1 MEKYLMV
8 KNNYGNY
15 EIINTEKVKTDSYV
29 NNYIIED
36 ELVYRSICYNNST
49 IEYVGELVC
58 RSNDIVE
65 FTNML
70 NVFLNQKENKIKMNR
85 IITQKVKRNIDLL
98 LDIAVMNKAFCD
110 EVIYEFTSEGDI
122 VLDPFMGCGTTA
134 ISCIEQK
141 RHYIGFEI
149 NNIYIDV
156 ANKRIKEALDN
167 ISLNGNINYNQKI
180 EEKNKNNFEQ
190 IKLF

>member
-36 ELVYRSICYNNST
+36 ELVYRSICYNDNYT

-70 NVFLNQKENKIKMNR
+70 NVFLNQKEK
-85 IITQKVKRNIDLL
+85 
-98 LDIAVMNKAFCD
+98 
-110 EVIYEFTSEGDI
+110 
-122 VLDPFMGCGTTA
+122 
-134 ISCIEQK
+134 
-141 RHYIGFEI
+141 
-149 NNIYIDV
+149 
-156 ANKRIKEALDN
+156 
-167 ISLNGNINYNQKI
+167 
-180 EEKNKNNFEQ
+180 
-190 IKLF
+190 